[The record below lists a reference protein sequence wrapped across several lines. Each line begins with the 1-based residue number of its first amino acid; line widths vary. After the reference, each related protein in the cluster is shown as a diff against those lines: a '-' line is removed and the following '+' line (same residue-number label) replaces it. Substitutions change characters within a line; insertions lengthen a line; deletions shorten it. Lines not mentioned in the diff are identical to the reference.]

1 MALSPALQKLV
12 SNGANKYS
20 RSTGERIKPKEGIN
34 RYRIL
39 VPDVN
44 AQFWADLG
52 VHWIKPEVDG
62 KGKPIAVVGCA
73 DVCFQ
78 EPCEIDT
85 AIIAALAGA
94 NDEESKKLYES
105 WRARKTVLLNVLDR
119 SKGSTDPDK
128 VQILELTTGTFGAVL
143 GIIQQY
149 AEENED
155 ILDAANGMDIS
166 ISRAG
171 KGLNTEYTVNVAPGK
186 SAPVTK
192 AHLQGCHN
200 LTDHIK
206 KEFFRGDEQKA
217 LNFIGQVAQINI
229 PRLGSKTPTAALTS
243 KAAQVDPEVD
253 ADALADAADL
263 SDVPFDTD
271 ETTAPAKA
279 TAAATTKTTA
289 SSKPAAPVVEED
301 AVVLD
306 DNDIDDVLADLDS
319 I

>member
-34 RYRIL
+34 RYRLL

-52 VHWIKPEVDG
+52 VHWIKPEVEG

-78 EPCEIDT
+78 TPCEIDT
-85 AIIAALAGA
+85 AIDAALSNAI
-94 NDEESKKLYES
+94 DEDSKKLYQS

-128 VQILELTTGTFGAVL
+128 VQILEITTGTFGAIL

-149 AEENED
+149 AEEGED
-155 ILDAANGMDIS
+155 ILDAAAGMDIS
-166 ISRAG
+166 ISRTG
-171 KGLNTEYTVNVAPGK
+171 KGLQTEYTVNVAPGK
-186 SAPVTK
+186 SQPVTK
-192 AHLQGCHN
+192 KHLAEVHN
-200 LTDHIK
+200 LTDHIN

-217 LNFIGQVAQINI
+217 LNFIAQVAQVSI
-229 PRLGSKTPTAALTS
+229 PRLGVKTPTAALTS
-243 KAAQVDPEVD
+243 RAAQVDPEVD

-263 SDVPFDTD
+263 EEL
-271 ETTAPAKA
+271 ETVEEAPAPAPVKA
-279 TAAATTKTTA
+279 AVKTTA
-289 SSKPAAPVVEED
+289 SSAPAKVEVEED

>member
-12 SNGANKYS
+12 ANGANKYQ

-52 VHWIKPEVDG
+52 VHWIKPEVEG
-62 KGKPIAVVGCA
+62 KGKPIAVVGCS
-73 DVCFQ
+73 DVCFGQ
-78 EPCEIDT
+78 PCEIDT
-85 AIIAALAGA
+85 AINAALSGA
-94 NDEESKKLYES
+94 IDEDSKKLYES

-128 VQILELTTGTFGAVL
+128 VQILEITTGTFGAILNIV
-143 GIIQQY
+143 QQY
-149 AEENED
+149 AEEGED
-155 ILDAANGMDIS
+155 ILDAAVGMDIS
-166 ISRAG
+166 ISRTG
-171 KGLNTEYTVNVAPGK
+171 KGLQTEYTVNVAPGK
-186 SAPVTK
+186 SQPVTK
-192 AHLQGCHN
+192 AHLKDVHN
-200 LTDHIK
+200 LTDHIN

-217 LNFIGQVAQINI
+217 LNFIGQVAQVNL
-229 PRLGSKTPTAALTS
+229 PRLGNKTPTAALTS

-263 SDVPFDTD
+263 DDSVPFDT
-271 ETTAPAKA
+271 EEEAPVTKAAARTAP
-279 TAAATTKTTA
+279 
-289 SSKPAAPVVEED
+289 SKPAVVEEEP
-301 AVVLD
+301 VVLD

>member
-52 VHWIKPEVDG
+52 VHWIKPEVEG
-62 KGKPIAVVGCA
+62 KGKPIAVVGCS

-85 AIIAALAGA
+85 AIIAALANA

-155 ILDAANGMDIS
+155 ILDANAGMDIS
-166 ISRAG
+166 ITRAG

-186 SAPVTK
+186 SQPVTK

-200 LTDHIK
+200 LVDHIK

-229 PRLGSKTPTAALTS
+229 PRLGNKTPTAALTS
-243 KAAQVDPEVD
+243 RAAQVDPEVD

-263 SDVPFDTD
+263 SEAPFDV
-271 ETTAPAKA
+271 EEQAPVKA
-279 TAAATTKTTA
+279 AAATTTKA
-289 SSKPAAPVVEED
+289 SSKPAAPAVEED